1 MTPTEQKALLLEK
14 KFGDL
19 VLNTSWPV
27 PKPKKDEVLVKIQS
41 VALNPCDWKIQ
52 KYGILVTTFPA
63 ILGSDIAGDVVEVGE
78 GVSNFAVG
86 DRVFFQGLYFQNGTP
101 GFQQYATADVFTLAK
116 IPNNVT
122 HEEASSIPVGFTAAY
137 VGLYNATPGKGLG
150 YDVPITPGAKGKYAG
165 VPLIVLGGSS
175 SVGQY
180 GIQLGKLSGFSPIIT
195 TSSLKHAEFLKSLG
209 ATHVLDRN
217 APLTAE
223 TIKSITD
230 LPVQVIL
237 DGISTVE
244 TQKTGFE
251 LLGSGGGIATV
262 LQPEPDLEERA
273 LNENKRFAWVMGD
286 KVLPHNVQLLR
297 DVYAQFTELLA
308 KGDIKPNRVEV
319 IPGGLNGV
327 VEGLTRLQEDKV
339 SGVKLVVRPQET
351 N

>member
-1 MTPTEQKALLLEK
+1 MAPTEQKALLLEK

-27 PKPKKDEVLVKIQS
+27 PKPNKDEVLVKIQAA
-41 VALNPCDWKIQ
+41 ALNPCDWKIQ
-52 KYGILVTTFPA
+52 KYGILVTNFPA

-78 GVSNFAVG
+78 GVLNFAVG
-86 DRVFFQGLYFQNGTP
+86 DRVFFQGLYFQTGTP
-101 GFQQYATADVFTLAK
+101 GFQQYATADAFTLAK
-116 IPNNVT
+116 IPDNVT
-122 HEEASSIPVGFTAAY
+122 YEEASSIPVGFTAAY
-137 VGLYNATPGKGLG
+137 VGLYNTTPGKGLG
-150 YDVPITPGAKGKYAG
+150 YDVPITPETKGKYAG
-165 VPLIVLGGSS
+165 VPLVVLGGSS

-180 GIQLGKLSGFSPIIT
+180 SIQLAKLSGFSPIIT
-195 TSSLKHAEFLKSLG
+195 TSSLKHAEYLKSLG

-230 LPVQVIL
+230 LPVHIVL
-237 DGISTVE
+237 DGISTAE
-244 TQKTGFE
+244 TQKSGFE
-251 LLGSGGGIATV
+251 LLESGGGIATV

-297 DVYAQFTELLA
+297 DVYAQFTELLE

-327 VEGLTRLQEDKV
+327 VEGLTRLEENTV
-339 SGVKLVVRPQET
+339 SGVKLVVLPQET

>member
-1 MTPTEQKALLLEK
+1 MAPTEQKALLLEK

-41 VALNPCDWKIQ
+41 AALNPCDWKIQ
-52 KYGILVTTFPA
+52 KYGILVTNFPA

-86 DRVFFQGLYFQNGTP
+86 DRVFFQGLYFQNETP

-116 IPNNVT
+116 IPDNVT
-122 HEEASSIPVGFTAAY
+122 YEEASSIPVGFTAAY
-137 VGLYNATPGKGLG
+137 VGLYNSTPGKGLG
-150 YDVPITPGAKGKYAG
+150 YDVPITPEAKGKYAG

-195 TSSLKHAEFLKSLG
+195 TSSLKHAEFLRSLG

-244 TQKTGFE
+244 TQKVGFD

-273 LNENKRFAWVMGD
+273 PNENKRFAWVMGD

-297 DVYAQFTELLA
+297 DVYAQFTELLE

-327 VEGLTRLQEDKV
+327 VEGLTRLRENNI